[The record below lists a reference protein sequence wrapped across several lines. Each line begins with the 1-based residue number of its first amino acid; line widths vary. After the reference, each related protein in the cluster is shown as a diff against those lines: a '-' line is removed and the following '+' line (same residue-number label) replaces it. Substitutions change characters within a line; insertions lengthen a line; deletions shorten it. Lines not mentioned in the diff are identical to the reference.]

1 LTITAPTIGVNR
13 ISYNIKTLMNTCHVI
28 QMPNSLD
35 IAITYLVFYTICYSI
50 QRTNCD
56 SPTR

>member
-1 LTITAPTIGVNR
+1 
-13 ISYNIKTLMNTCHVI
+13 MNTCHVI